1 MREKRVPLVLSFY
14 TLKAILF
21 FFFSQT
27 SFVDSYRR
35 VINMSIFACVRM
47 RREERTSEE
56 QWSMQEEKRRR
67 ILKEHYQQENTSM
80 SLSLSDTRMDNRE
93 DPKPRRGGGMKVFGE
108 YGALLKKMFLLTKR
122 KRSQT
127 IAELLLAYVF
137 LALLLGMRYLLDRP
151 YKAPLQMPEFRPFEK
166 MVLNSTRAN
175 TTYYYPSRV
184 VLVADDCHALFFI
197 SPR

>member
-1 MREKRVPLVLSFY
+1 
-14 TLKAILF
+14 
-21 FFFSQT
+21 
-27 SFVDSYRR
+27 
-35 VINMSIFACVRM
+35 
-47 RREERTSEE
+47 
-56 QWSMQEEKRRR
+56 
-67 ILKEHYQQENTSM
+67 M
-80 SLSLSDTRMDNRE
+80 SLSLSDTRMDDDRENR
-93 DPKPRRGGGMKVFGE
+93 KSRRGGGMKVFGE

-184 VLVADDCHALFFI
+184 VLVRDDCHALFFI